1 MYKNNYKKGKKF
13 GLIIEVEDYCQVYT
27 NNEWKY
33 FSEIIDTKDLKL
45 EKYEIYKDYNL
56 INNMK
61 EICKN
66 EVNWLVF
73 VEDMYYEKISMNYI
87 SVKDSINVDK
97 MKL

>member
-1 MYKNNYKKGKKF
+1 
-13 GLIIEVEDYCQVYT
+13 
-27 NNEWKY
+27 
-33 FSEIIDTKDLKL
+33 
-45 EKYEIYKDYNL
+45 
-56 INNMK
+56 MK